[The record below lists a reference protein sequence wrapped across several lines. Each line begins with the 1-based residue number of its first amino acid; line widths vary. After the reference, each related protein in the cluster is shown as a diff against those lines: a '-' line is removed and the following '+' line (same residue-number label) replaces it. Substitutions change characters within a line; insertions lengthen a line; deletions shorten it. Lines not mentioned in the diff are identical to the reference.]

1 MERKRTLAK
10 LAMLGLLAGCGDG
23 PAKSAADAR
32 DGGAAQQQH
41 VDQDRSSAA
50 EGRGGGG
57 KSSCG

>member
-41 VDQDRSSAA
+41 DGDRSSAA